1 MSVMSI
7 DNSNLNVD
15 QQESSILKFGSKID
29 LLRSEMAKKI
39 TFKLGSS
46 LVEIETS
53 RFSLIS
59 QSLSFNM

>member
-1 MSVMSI
+1 MSI